1 VNNSLNF
8 VVKSSPSPCAGFF
21 FLLYFASM
29 KKIAAALLFT
39 AFALAGHAQI
49 KTLFETSNGT
59 QTPTYGEIIKW
70 WQQMDKVSPYVQM
83 QPMGM
88 TDAGFPLHLVLI
100 STDKDFN
107 IASLKKKN
115 KRILLVNNG
124 IHPGEPDGIDA
135 SMLLARNIDYTIKR
149 FTGLRPDAAVEIPA
163 GIFTRL
169 PQNVV
174 LAIIPVYNIGGCL
187 NRSADFRVDQNGPEE
202 FGFRGNSQNLDLNR
216 DFIKCDS
223 KDARALTE
231 IFHYL
236 DPDVFIDNH
245 VSNGADYQHIMTLL
259 TTQHNKLGGAMGEF
273 LNKEFEPGL
282 YKNMKEKGYDLIPYV
297 NVWGDTPDKG
307 WPEYWDSPR
316 YTSGFAALW
325 HTFSFVPETHML
337 KSYEQRVIATKA
349 LMESF
354 IAFTSANSEKI
365 KNLREQTKAAVKTQS
380 EFPISWAL
388 DRSWSQE
395 FLFKGYESGYK
406 PSEVSGLPRLYYDRS
421 KPYEKMVKLFNYFPA
436 KTIVQK
442 PKAYIIPQG
451 WWKVIELLKLNKVQ
465 MRAFTKDTTVEVEV
479 YKVTD
484 YKTSPRQY
492 EMHHLNSDVKLVT
505 ATEKIKCRK
514 GDWYIPMNQVAN
526 RFLMET
532 LEPQAEDSYFAWNYF
547 DAILGQKEGYSAYA
561 FEDIAAG
568 YLKSNPAIKTK
579 LEQRKATDTAFA
591 KDARA
596 QLNFVYQN
604 SPWHEPAYMR
614 YPVYRVK

>member
-1 VNNSLNF
+1 M
-8 VVKSSPSPCAGFF
+8 
-21 FLLYFASM
+21 LLTFSFSA
-29 KKIAAALLFT
+29 T
-39 AFALAGHAQI
+39 TQPPVT
-49 KTLFETSNGT
+49 TLFETSKGA
-59 QTPTYGEIIKW
+59 QTPAYYDIIKW
-70 WQQMDKVSPYVQM
+70 WQQLDKISPYVQM

-100 STDKDFN
+100 SAGKDFN

-115 KRILLVNNG
+115 KRIILVNNG

-135 SMLLARNIDYTIKR
+135 SMLLARNIDYTLKKSA
-149 FTGLRPDAAVEIPA
+149 GLRPEAAVDMP
-163 GIFTRL
+163 GSLFSQL
-169 PQNVV
+169 PPNIV
-174 LAIIPVYNIGGCL
+174 LAIVPVYNIGGCL
-187 NRSADFRVDQNGPEE
+187 NRSADFRADQNGPEE

-259 TTQHNKLGGAMGEF
+259 TTQHNKLGGTMGEF

-307 WPEYWDSPR
+307 WPQYWDSPR

-325 HTFSFVPETHML
+325 QTFSFVPESHML
-337 KSYEQRVIATKA
+337 KTYTERVHATKA

-354 IAFTSANSEKI
+354 IAFTSVNSEKI
-365 KNLREQTKAAVKTQS
+365 KTLREQAKEDVRTQT

-388 DRSWSQE
+388 DRSRSQE

-436 KTIVQK
+436 KTVVKK

-465 MRAFTKDTTVEVEV
+465 MTVLKKDSAIDVEV
-479 YKVTD
+479 YKITD
-484 YKTSPRQY
+484 YKTAPRQY
-492 EMHHLNSDVKLVT
+492 EMHHLNSDVKLST
-505 ATEKIKCRK
+505 FTEKVTFRK
-514 GDWYIPMNQVAN
+514 GDWYIPVNQTAN
-526 RFLMET
+526 RFLIET

-547 DAILGQKEGYSAYA
+547 DAVLGQKEGYSAYA
-561 FEDIAAG
+561 FEDIAAD
-568 YLKSNPAIKTK
+568 YLKNNPLIKEK
-579 LEQRKATDTAFA
+579 LEQRRATDTAFA
-591 KDARA
+591 KDGRA

-604 SPWHEPAYMR
+604 SPWFEPDYMR
-614 YPVYRVK
+614 YPVYRAR